1 MIPRVSKLRQL
12 FVVLDIG
19 QHNTLVISIISE
31 IRKMLL
37 IYIFAEYDRSSPIKN
52 YTDRLNLEELQVDDI
67 SVKFTAEN
75 TKKNVSV
82 R

>member
-1 MIPRVSKLRQL
+1 M
-12 FVVLDIG
+12 
-19 QHNTLVISIISE
+19 ISIISE
-31 IRKMLL
+31 ISKMLL
-37 IYIFAEYDRSSPIKN
+37 IYIFAEHDRSSPIKN

>member
-1 MIPRVSKLRQL
+1 MIPCVSKLRQL

-31 IRKMLL
+31 ISKMLL